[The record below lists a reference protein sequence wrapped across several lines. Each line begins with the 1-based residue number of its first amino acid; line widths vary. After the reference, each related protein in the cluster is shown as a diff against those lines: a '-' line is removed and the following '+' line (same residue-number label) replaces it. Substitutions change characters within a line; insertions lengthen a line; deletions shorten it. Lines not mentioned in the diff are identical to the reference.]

1 MGTYVSILYVMQ
13 QMSCLIISLKCWA
26 LKQGMTI
33 WELWK
38 IILISL
44 LMFCLKIDA
53 IYVDAS
59 RMEDQSGFGIFIHD
73 SITLK
78 AIFIQAKSFLI
89 PLVFKLNL
97 QVSIWQFAYVRNLSF
112 QINQDLVRTTSKMAE
127 LYN

>member
-1 MGTYVSILYVMQ
+1 MSNNFTKMLSFEARDDYMGTLEDNPNISINVLPENRCY
-13 QMSCLIISLKCWA
+13 
-26 LKQGMTI
+26 
-33 WELWK
+33 
-38 IILISL
+38 
-44 LMFCLKIDA
+44 

-97 QVSIWQFAYVRNLSF
+97 QVSI
-112 QINQDLVRTTSKMAE
+112 
-127 LYN
+127 